1 MSRWLAEYDKESY
14 KSSKK
19 RRRQAINAVKT
30 GRIKPIGIL
39 KHKNIMIISIV
50 VAAIAVAIGA
60 LSLYFFV
67 LSADSTVHN
76 SESSNSE
83 QTYQLLTVVN
93 KQNRLEKGYAPQLVD
108 YKNLKVNA
116 LLVNDLKRMC
126 DDAKADGIEIKVVSG
141 YVSFDEQ
148 EKRYNAKL
156 EEFLSNPDYTRVRA
170 EAAAQKIEPQAGC
183 SETQTGLLIGFDLSD
198 GHSAAYLERNC
209 VNYGFVLRFPYDK
222 EDLTHISYNKS
233 LYRYVGV
240 ENAVKMR
247 SYNMCL
253 EEYSEYL
260 TYGNENY

>member
-1 MSRWLAEYDKESY
+1 
-14 KSSKK
+14 
-19 RRRQAINAVKT
+19 
-30 GRIKPIGIL
+30 
-39 KHKNIMIISIV
+39 MIISIV

-93 KQNRLEKGYAPQLVD
+93 KQNRLEKGYVPQLVD

-156 EEFLSNPDYTRVRA
+156 EEFLSNPDYT
-170 EAAAQKIEPQAGC
+170 G
-183 SETQTGLLIGFDLSD
+183 
-198 GHSAAYLERNC
+198 
-209 VNYGFVLRFPYDK
+209 
-222 EDLTHISYNKS
+222 
-233 LYRYVGV
+233 
-240 ENAVKMR
+240 
-247 SYNMCL
+247 
-253 EEYSEYL
+253 
-260 TYGNENY
+260 